1 MSHRGAGFSVAY
13 GPKASQKVRKA
24 VAKAEA
30 TEAASDSSRR
40 KAHNEQDSAPP
51 VRQSI
56 PEPVNPP
63 TSKRSEKIDAARPKA
78 PKIPSDQ
85 FHFDPKDVKVSNE
98 E

>member
-13 GPKASQKVRKA
+13 GPKAPQAVRKA
-24 VAKAEA
+24 IAKADAQESV
-30 TEAASDSSRR
+30 TVSAASESSRR

-63 TSKRSEKIDAARPKA
+63 TSKSSEKFDDARP
-78 PKIPSDQ
+78 
-85 FHFDPKDVKVSNE
+85 
-98 E
+98 